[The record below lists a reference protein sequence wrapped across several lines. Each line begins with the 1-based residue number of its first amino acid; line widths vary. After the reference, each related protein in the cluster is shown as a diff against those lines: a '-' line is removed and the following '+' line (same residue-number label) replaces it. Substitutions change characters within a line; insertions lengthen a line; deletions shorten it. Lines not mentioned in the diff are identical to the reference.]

1 MGKVYI
7 RGTDRRGRP
16 VGYVKISLH
25 KPGAQSEET
34 LEKLIV
40 HTIETA
46 RCLFATP
53 SAPAES
59 FCVVFDLT
67 DFSLSNMEWQ
77 PVKFII
83 RAFEANYPE
92 CLGALLIHNAPWIFS
107 GIWKIIRTLL
117 DPVVAAK
124 VDFTRNTAG
133 LEKYIARENIISA
146 YGGDDDWTYA
156 YVEPSLDEDA
166 RIVLPPEDDSSSSFS
181 AERKEKEKEKEKAD
195 IMAERH
201 EIAERFLAATHAWIK
216 HAETPGESEEAAI
229 QAQLRS
235 NAAEALWANYW
246 KLDPCVRSRT
256 VLDRTGVIKP
266 GGEVEMYPD
275 RRRKEVDGEEEVK
288 GKEEDNAAAA
298 AVDERLQDLTIQD
311 LPVPIPVK
319 KKRSWGRQ

>member
-1 MGKVYI
+1 ML
-7 RGTDRRGRP
+7 P
-16 VGYVKISLH
+16 GYFLQK
-25 KPGAQSEET
+25 KP
-34 LEKLIV
+34 
-40 HTIETA
+40 
-46 RCLFATP
+46 
-53 SAPAES
+53 
-59 FCVVFDLT
+59 
-67 DFSLSNMEWQ
+67 
-77 PVKFII
+77 
-83 RAFEANYPE
+83 
-92 CLGALLIHNAPWIFS
+92 

-216 HAETPGESEEAAI
+216 HAETPGESEGGGDPGAA
-229 QAQLRS
+229 Q
-235 NAAEALWANYW
+235 E
-246 KLDPCVRSRT
+246 
-256 VLDRTGVIKP
+256 
-266 GGEVEMYPD
+266 

-288 GKEEDNAAAA
+288 GKEEDNAAA